1 MYGFLNVREDF
12 LASRPAEVGKVI
24 AAYERARTWIRANPA
39 EAAKILSEEA
49 KVSLPVA
56 LLQVKLCSDFSNPQ
70 PSNEHVKALLVAAP
84 ILVDEALVKPGADL
98 NRAIADLVDTR
109 FAAPYISK
117 A

>member
-1 MYGFLNVREDF
+1 VREDF

-24 AAYERARTWIRANPA
+24 QAYERARTWIRAHPA

-56 LLQVKLCSDFSNPQ
+56 LLQVKLRSDFSNPQ
-70 PSNEHVKALLVAAP
+70 PSTEHVKALLVAAP

-98 NRAIADLVDTR
+98 HRAIADLVDTR
-109 FAAPYISK
+109 FAQPYIAK